1 MSRLCPNFKLWV
13 YSTEDDGVF
22 GDGKVK
28 LLNAIDEQ
36 GSLREAA
43 ASLQISY
50 RKAWGDL
57 KKAEECLRVK
67 LVEKSRGGAGGGKT
81 ALTPEGKRLITA
93 YAKFR
98 QEAEAHVARAFDEFV
113 KEIEHGKRGAR

>member
-1 MSRLCPNFKLWV
+1 M
-13 YSTEDDGVF
+13 
-22 GDGKVK
+22 
-28 LLNAIDEQ
+28 LNAIAEL

-67 LVEKSRGGAGGGKT
+67 LVEKSRGGAGGGQT
-81 ALTPEGKRLITA
+81 ALTPEGKHLITA

-98 QEAEAHVARAFDEFV
+98 QEAEAGVAQAFADFS
-113 KEIEHGKRGAR
+113 KEVGL